1 MHHHTMNAAE
11 RTPWVCEQAR
21 AIGFDLCGVAAIAPA
36 AATRDSPS
44 RNSSDGTF
52 EEFAYLPE
60 WLARDYAGE
69 MNYLR
74 DPRRADPRLA
84 LEGARSVIVVAM
96 NYSTPEPRSVDQ
108 PRDAVSEISRGWIS
122 RYAWGDDYHEILREK
137 LNALVVAMRAEF

>member
-21 AIGFDLCGVAAIAPA
+21 AIGFDLCGVAAIATA

-60 WLARDYAGE
+60 WLARGYAGE

-74 DPRRADPRLA
+74 DPRRADPHLV
-84 LEGARSVIVVAM
+84 LDGARSLIVVAL
-96 NYSTPEPRSVDQ
+96 NYNTERPYSTAAPD
-108 PRDAVSEISRGWIS
+108 
-122 RYAWGDDYHEILREK
+122 
-137 LNALVVAMRAEF
+137 